1 MNGFQ
6 MNLND
11 TGIEPLSESD
21 IDEWFDAEEVV
32 GETQVVSDEMLSQ
45 KYADTQIRIVRS
57 TLDFTLHTLS
67 SSIKDKSYINL
78 SPGYQRRARW
88 DRTKK
93 SLLIESFLMNVPVP
107 PLFLFEKDYNQYEI
121 MDGRQRLEAIS
132 EFLDNNYAL
141 TGLEFW
147 SELQGK
153 RFNDLPGTIQRG
165 LLRRTI
171 NAIVLLA
178 ETTRS
183 EDAFDIRLLL
193 FRRLNT
199 GGVKLNPQEL
209 RNALYAGPFNRALH
223 DLSRED
229 IFTSVWKIPKKTTSE
244 VDEPTAA
251 LEKNV
256 LYRSMM
262 DCELV
267 LRFFAIRD
275 AVAGETNGSLRQI
288 FDKTMKRYSSLS
300 ESQVAPMKADF
311 LAALKRV
318 TDALGSEFHVLP
330 SNKQLSRPLYDAI
343 LVAAHEQPGIN
354 LADHADGIRNRLN
367 NALANHSEYEV
378 LVGRGNTLESIKT
391 RVTLA
396 TKILLG

>member
-1 MNGFQ
+1 MNI
-6 MNLND
+6 NEN
-11 TGIEPLSESD
+11 GIKALSESD
-21 IDEWFDAEEVV
+21 IEEWFDAEEVV
-32 GETQVVSDEMLSQ
+32 SETQVVSDEMLSQ

-93 SLLIESFLMNVPVP
+93 SLLIESFLMNVPIP
-107 PLFLFEKDYNQYEI
+107 PLFLFENDYNQYEI

-153 RFNDLPGTIQRG
+153 RFNDLPLTIQRG

-183 EDAFDIRLLL
+183 EDSFDIRLIL
-193 FRRLNT
+193 FQRLNT

-229 IFTSVWKIPKKTTSE
+229 IFTSAWDIPKKSANEGDTPS
-244 VDEPTAA
+244 AA

-256 LYRSMM
+256 LYRTMM

-275 AVAGETNGSLRQI
+275 AVAGDTNGSLRQI
-288 FDKTMKRYSSLS
+288 FDKTMQRYSSLS
-300 ESQVAPMKADF
+300 ESQVIPMKADF
-311 LAALKRV
+311 LSALKRV
-318 TDALGSEFHVLP
+318 TDALGNAFHVLP
-330 SNKQLSRPLYDAI
+330 SNKQLSRPLYDAM
-343 LVAAHEQPGIN
+343 LVATHEQPEIK
-354 LADHADGIRNRLN
+354 LTDRADDIRRRLN
-367 NALANHSEYEV
+367 NALANGSEYEV
-378 LVGRGNTLESIKT
+378 LVGRGNTLESIKA